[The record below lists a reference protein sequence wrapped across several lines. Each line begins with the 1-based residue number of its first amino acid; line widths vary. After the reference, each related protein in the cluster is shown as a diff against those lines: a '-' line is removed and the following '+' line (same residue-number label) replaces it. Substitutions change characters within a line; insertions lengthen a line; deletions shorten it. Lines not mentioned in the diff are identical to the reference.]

1 VSGTFISGTGPVG
14 RDSAEK
20 RAGNSNFIGGATVEV
35 AVLVRM
41 LAVGGDQVLPGCDQ
55 VLPGGDQVLPDVTR
69 CDQV

>member
-1 VSGTFISGTGPVG
+1 MPGMFISGTGLIG
-14 RDSAEK
+14 LGSAKK

-41 LAVGGDQVLPGCDQ
+41 LAVGGDQVLPECDQ